1 MKNGWITDKNGTKSH
16 YKNGQLHREDGPA
29 YIWADGEQEWYI
41 NGQRHREDGPARIRA
56 DGTQE
61 WYINNQRHRED
72 GPARIW
78 ADGSQE
84 WWVNDELHREDG
96 PAYVGGNGS
105 HQWWVNGQLHR
116 EDGPARIDAYGVQEW
131 FVNDRLHREDGPAV
145 IYANGSQVWYFNG
158 VEVTE
163 QIVMH
168 PETLTVEQ
176 IRKKRNLEV
185 RAIMVE
191 RFGWLRYLQES
202 DAQLIDKRD
211 NVVENTKEAL
221 YKGLGDRRLVVTC
234 PTGRVF
240 VLGVPSRIKTC
251 EEAQKWLGNQGRKK
265 INVIGRT

>member
-1 MKNGWITDKNGTKSH
+1 MKNGWITNKNGNKRH
-16 YKNGQLHREDGPA
+16 YKNGQL
-29 YIWADGEQEWYI
+29 
-41 NGQRHREDGPARIRA
+41 
-56 DGTQE
+56 
-61 WYINNQRHRED
+61 HRED

-78 ADGSQE
+78 ADGSQY
-84 WWVNDELHREDG
+84 WYLND
-96 PAYVGGNGS
+96 
-105 HQWWVNGQLHR
+105 Q
-116 EDGPARIDAYGVQEW
+116 
-131 FVNDRLHREDGPAV
+131 LHREDGPAV
-145 IYANGSQVWYFNG
+145 IEADGSQEWWVTGELHREDGPAIIRANGRQEWYINDQLHREDGPAWIWADGSQEWWVTGQRHREDGPAIIRANGRQEWYIDE

-168 PETLTVEQ
+168 PETLTVNQ
-176 IRKKRNLEV
+176 IKKETNSER

-221 YKGLGDRRLVVTC
+221 YKGLGDRRLLVTC

-240 VLGVPSRIKTC
+240 VLGVPSEVTSC
-251 EEAQKWLGNQGRKK
+251 EQAQKWLGSENEEK